1 MSWYFG
7 ICALALFVGATF
19 LLVARARLSLFGART
34 TRRGGRLHDA
44 DARVRAGSA
53 RSHMPHVRFVG
64 PDMREHTLRLAHG
77 REPGALAGRHERAGR
92 VPRSAIRREPRS
104 RRSRRLW
111 AAPAA
116 LYLFAAGLAYAAY
129 TAA

>member
-7 ICALALFVGATF
+7 TCALALFVGATF

-34 TRRGGRLHDA
+34 TGEVVTYTERM
-44 DARVRAGSA
+44 
-53 RSHMPHVRFVG
+53 RSSPGEKASFMPHVRFVAA
-64 PDMREHTLRLAHG
+64 DMREHTFVSRM
-77 REPGALAGRHERAGR
+77 GAKPSRWPVGTSVPVAFLAGDPSRAEI
-92 VPRSAIRREPRS
+92 ATFA
-104 RRSRRLW
+104 RLW

-116 LYLFAAGLAYAAY
+116 LYVFAAVLAYAAY

>member
-34 TRRGGRLHDA
+34 SGEVVAYTERMRSDRGEKA
-44 DARVRAGSA
+44 SY
-53 RSHMPHVRFVG
+53 MPHVRFVAA
-64 PDMREHTLRLAHG
+64 DMREHTFVSRM
-77 REPGALAGRHERAGR
+77 GASPARWPVGTSVPVAFLERD
-92 VPRSAIRREPRS
+92 PS
-104 RRSRRLW
+104 RAEIATWGRLW
-111 AAPAA
+111 TAPVV
-116 LYLFAAGLAYAAY
+116 LYLFAAVAAYAAH